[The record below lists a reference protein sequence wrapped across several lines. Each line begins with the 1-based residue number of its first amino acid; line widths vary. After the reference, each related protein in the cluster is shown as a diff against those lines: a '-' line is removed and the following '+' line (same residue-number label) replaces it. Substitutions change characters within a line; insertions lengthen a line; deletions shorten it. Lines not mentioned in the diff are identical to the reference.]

1 MRKIKR
7 PLNLTPEDIAVE
19 WLLKILKIKANSQE
33 ITIISLEKLS
43 KIILKLETKS
53 TRNMKISRK

>member
-33 ITIISLEKLS
+33 ITIISLGKLS
-43 KIILKLETKS
+43 KIILKLEPKS
-53 TRNMKISRK
+53 TRNMKTNRK